1 MRKTTFGKL
10 IQFFASVLV
19 VSIVLIPGLS
29 FSWSVQAKC
38 GDVAQR
44 GHLNV
49 LTINLLFSEFENRQ
63 TRLETIADF
72 VADHSSDPIDVI
84 LLQEV
89 VGGSLS
95 GTLNSGL
102 DLKNLLAS
110 RKLYYNYSFK
120 LANGVPGLL
129 SVGNG
134 VLSRCEILSTLS
146 QILPFVIEEPFDD
159 LKIPLRRNVM
169 MSRINVPGFGR
180 INVYNTHLCA
190 DCDPADRFK
199 QAEVAMGFMK
209 YVEKLI
215 PGTNP
220 MILGGDF
227 NTDLNFSDDFPVY
240 DLITQNGFID
250 TYGVSKNC
258 TGKSCCSISTDPGC
272 TFAADNN
279 PYAVDPF
286 TQQPESPERIDYIFV
301 KGNQLSTVNS
311 IVIFNASPDWV
322 SDHSAV
328 LSTIGLQ

>member
-1 MRKTTFGKL
+1 MRRTAFGNL
-10 IQFFASVLV
+10 VQFFASTLV
-19 VSIVLIPGLS
+19 ISILLMPALS
-29 FSWSVQAKC
+29 FSRSLQAKC
-38 GDVAQR
+38 GDVAKR

-49 LTINLLFSEFENRQ
+49 LTINLLFSEFKNRE

-89 VGGSLS
+89 VGGSLA

-120 LANGVPGLL
+120 LANGVPGVL

-134 VLSRCEILSTLS
+134 ILSRCEILLTLS
-146 QILPFVIEEPFDD
+146 QTLPFVIEEPFDD
-159 LKIPLRRNVM
+159 FKIPLRRNVM
-169 MSRINVPGFGR
+169 MSRINVPGFSR
-180 INVYNTHLCA
+180 INIYNTHLCA
-190 DCDPADRFK
+190 DCDQADRFE
-199 QAEVAMGFMK
+199 QVEVLMAFMR

-215 PGTNP
+215 PGMNP
-220 MILGGDF
+220 IILGGDF
-227 NTDLNFSDDFPVY
+227 NTDLNFPDDFPVY
-240 DLITQNGFID
+240 NLITLNGLID
-250 TYGVSKNC
+250 TYGVFNNC
-258 TGKSCCSISTDPGC
+258 VSKSCCSISTDPGC

-279 PYAVDPF
+279 PYAVEPF
-286 TQQPESPERIDYIFV
+286 TQQRESPERIDYIFV
-301 KGNQLSTVNS
+301 KGNQLSTLNS
-311 IVIFNASPDWV
+311 IVIFNGSPDWV